1 VQAPAQTIQQSAPAL
16 KQIGDNA
23 LGAAAILAGST
34 PLWID
39 QAMTWGGLLAM
50 VAGLVLVGIRIY
62 VGVLEARI
70 KRKELEE

>member
-1 VQAPAQTIQQSAPAL
+1 
-16 KQIGDNA
+16 
-23 LGAAAILAGST
+23 
-34 PLWID
+34 
-39 QAMTWGGLLAM
+39 MTWGGLLAM